1 MRALHGPS
9 QASTMALVRSSTPAL
24 PEPGV
29 KARMEVCSLW
39 FLEGPSLPSLSLTLL
54 PSRMNEDKCG
64 NQRRDTG

>member
-1 MRALHGPS
+1 MRAPHGPS

-39 FLEGPSLPSLSLTLL
+39 FLGRTLTALSQ
-54 PSRMNEDKCG
+54 PHFASFQERGQSG
-64 NQRRDTG
+64 NQRSDTG